1 MRRRGGAGGRWAVK
15 NEGESASGEEE
26 VEEERVKA
34 SFRVRVQ
41 KGGDERRAVGE
52 RMEGRGRKTG

>member
-1 MRRRGGAGGRWAVK
+1 MK

-26 VEEERVKA
+26 VEEEVEEERARA

-52 RMEGRGRKTG
+52 RREGRGGKMG

>member
-1 MRRRGGAGGRWAVK
+1 MK

-26 VEEERVKA
+26 VEEERARA

-52 RMEGRGRKTG
+52 RREGRGGKMG